1 MKLKTTSSFALV
13 ALAISGGAFAQTA
26 TPAAAPAAPEPEY
39 TISPNLTFATDY
51 RYRGVSQTSRK
62 PVIQA
67 GVDYTNKNGFY
78 ASTLIQNVSWIK
90 NGSNPTVA
98 KGPLEWDFW
107 GGYKGE
113 IAKDVAYDIG
123 ALYYWYTGNTNT
135 ANGYANANTLE
146 AYGALTYG
154 ITTVKY
160 SHALSNVFGNPSSK
174 GSGYLEA
181 AATFD
186 LGEGFSLT
194 PHLGYQT
201 YKNNTSIPKYT
212 DYALTLNKDY
222 AGVTFG
228 AAFIGTNKGGNAA
241 AIEAGSSKDI
251 YKSSLVLSINKKF

>member
-26 TPAAAPAAPEPEY
+26 APAAAPAAPEPEY

-90 NGSNPTVA
+90 NASNPTVA
-98 KGPLEWDFW
+98 KGPIEWDFW

-113 IAKDVAYDIG
+113 IAKDFTYDVG
-123 ALYYWYTGNTNT
+123 GLYYWYTGNTAT
-135 ANGYANANTLE
+135 PNANTLE
-146 AYGALTYG
+146 VYGALTYG

-160 SHALSNVFGNPSSK
+160 SRSLSNAFANPNSK
-174 GSGYLEA
+174 GSGYFEA

-186 LGEGFSLT
+186 LGSGFSLT
-194 PHLGYQT
+194 PHLGYQD
-201 YKNNTSIPKYT
+201 YKNAPTTVIQNFT

-241 AIEAGSSKDI
+241 AMEAGSGKDI